1 MTAAADF
8 AEIRRT
14 FAASMDAAR
23 ACLID
28 PAEARA
34 AASERVT
41 AMPVEDDRT
50 EGRAS

>member
-23 ACLID
+23 ACLIN
-28 PAEARA
+28 PAEART

-41 AMPVEDDRT
+41 AVPVKDDGT
-50 EGRAS
+50 EGGAR